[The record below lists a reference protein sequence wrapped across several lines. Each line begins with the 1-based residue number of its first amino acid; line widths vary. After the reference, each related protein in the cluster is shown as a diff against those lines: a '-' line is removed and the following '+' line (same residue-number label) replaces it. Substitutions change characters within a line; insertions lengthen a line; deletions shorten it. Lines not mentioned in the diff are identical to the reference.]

1 MPPKPFN
8 KEVLSFHIPLS
19 CPTRYYFGYTCIRL
33 ERFLSFFIPLDRHGG
48 GPRREMDGTKKNI
61 KTNGSCNGMVRTE
74 YGKANIWKY
83 GIDRQSSFFL
93 HRSIFWTTTHF
104 GSVWLVVKRTET
116 LRNLGKGTKSEISLW
131 GDRKMETGNSFL
143 SRLNGWIHRGCDAST
158 RWFVTAFIRVNER
171 EPFLSF
177 FGFFQRSEFSTL
189 KFQR

>member
-1 MPPKPFN
+1 MITWKVKFQKIDEREREK
-8 KEVLSFHIPLS
+8 KEREKEKEMQRWLFIDVSSIPSAKCHRSLLIRKS
-19 CPTRYYFGYTCIRL
+19 SRSISPCPTRYYFGYTCIHL

-116 LRNLGKGTKSEISLW
+116 LRNLGKGTKSEISL
-131 GDRKMETGNSFL
+131 
-143 SRLNGWIHRGCDAST
+143 
-158 RWFVTAFIRVNER
+158 
-171 EPFLSF
+171 
-177 FGFFQRSEFSTL
+177 
-189 KFQR
+189 